1 MKLSLASLASSSSG
15 NCYVVFDEKT
25 CILYDC
31 GISFKRISEGLG
43 ALSLPTP
50 QAILIS
56 HAHCDHVKSASMLI
70 KKCNIPLY
78 ITEGAFAESG
88 LEKSDAIH
96 IIGHGQEF
104 SVGSICITPF
114 QTSHDA
120 SDAVAYSFRSGA
132 DKASVITDTGFISED
147 MLKRIFGSS
156 SVIIEANHDP
166 DMLKNGPYPYYL
178 KKRIYGDE
186 GHLSNAACAEA
197 CTFLYKN
204 GTKSFMLAHLS
215 EHCNTPEKAYDTVC
229 GALKKCG
236 EEFTLKIASKSTPC
250 VL

>member
-56 HAHCDHVKSASMLI
+56 HAHSDHVKSASMLI
-70 KKCNIPLY
+70 KKYNIPLY
-78 ITEGAFAESG
+78 ITEGAFAEAG
-88 LEKSDAIH
+88 LTSSDMIH

-104 SVGSICITPF
+104 SVGSICISPF

-120 SDAVAYSFRSGA
+120 SDAVAYTFSSES
-132 DKASVITDTGFISED
+132 DKVSVITDTGFVSED
-147 MLKRIFGSS
+147 MLKSINGSS

-166 DMLKNGPYPYYL
+166 DMLKNGPYPYHL
-178 KKRIYGDE
+178 KKRISGDK
-186 GHLSNAACAEA
+186 GHLSNPACAEA
-197 CTFLYKN
+197 CSLLYKS

-215 EHCNTPEKAYDTVC
+215 EHCNTQELAYSAVYT
-229 GALKKCG
+229 ALKKCG
-236 EEFTLKIASKSTPC
+236 EEFTLKIALKSTPC